1 MDETSLKALGE
12 QYAKEADNLD
22 RIIKAC
28 GERRRFAISGGN
40 SAEAQRQERLM
51 ELHAQQR
58 ADLLQLSAWLRHYY
72 RAKENEADTAKG
84 GEADAR
90 HQSCIA

>member
-1 MDETSLKALGE
+1 MDELSLKALGE
-12 QYAKEADNLD
+12 QYAREADNLD
-22 RIIKAC
+22 RMIKAC

-51 ELHAQQR
+51 ELHSQQR
-58 ADLLQLSAWLRHYY
+58 TDLLRLSAWLRQYY
-72 RAKENEADTAKG
+72 KSGEPDRMG
-84 GEADAR
+84 GRQTDAR

>member
-1 MDETSLKALGE
+1 MEEMSLKALGE
-12 QYAKEADNLD
+12 QYAKEADGLEKM
-22 RIIKAC
+22 IKAC
-28 GERRRFAISGGN
+28 KERRRFAISGGN

-51 ELHAQQR
+51 ELHSQQR

-72 RAKENEADTAKG
+72 IANEPDAMEGRGAN
-84 GEADAR
+84 AR